1 MPFGFVCQRTGGIA
15 FLGESGVDP
24 DLQRRSYTDN
34 LLTSLFL
41 LLSFT
46 SVICNGVEN
55 YRFVKAAHTYSASC
69 NLGRG
74 IDENLNYE
82 NGKEYGRQEPYIVGI
97 HAGSLL
103 GRVSSFA
110 MSDVMH
116 HQQWYEVLNAYFGYL
131 WRNIIASIPGP

>member
-46 SVICNGVEN
+46 SVM
-55 YRFVKAAHTYSASC
+55 FAS
-69 NLGRG
+69 LFK
-74 IDENLNYE
+74 IPT
-82 NGKEYGRQEPYIVGI
+82 GKKSG
-97 HAGSLL
+97 GSNKSHRVRKM
-103 GRVSSFA
+103 GRVRLR
-110 MSDVMH
+110 
-116 HQQWYEVLNAYFGYL
+116 VLMARQLGYVACL
-131 WRNIIASIPGP
+131 PGRLTHSLMVTRSM

>member
-46 SVICNGVEN
+46 SVMFASLFKIPTGKKVVDPTSPTE
-55 YRFVKAAHTYSASC
+55 YVKW
-69 NLGRG
+69 
-74 IDENLNYE
+74 DESGY
-82 NGKEYGRQEPYIVGI
+82 
-97 HAGSLL
+97 
-103 GRVSSFA
+103 VS
-110 MSDVMH
+110 
-116 HQQWYEVLNAYFGYL
+116 
-131 WRNIIASIPGP
+131 